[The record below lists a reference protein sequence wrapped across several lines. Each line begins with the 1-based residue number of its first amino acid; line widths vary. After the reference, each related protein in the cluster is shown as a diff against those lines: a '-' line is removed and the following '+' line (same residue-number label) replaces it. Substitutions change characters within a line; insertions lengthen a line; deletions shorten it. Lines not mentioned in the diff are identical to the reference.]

1 MKSFFFLPFVLLS
14 LYGIAQTQSSSFE
27 SYPVF
32 PECKDV
38 HFNEQEKCFS
48 YQLKNFI
55 YDNFEL
61 PQVVNEKNYSGMMSI
76 LFEVT
81 REGEFKILYVDS
93 QFEELKDEIRRVF
106 DLLPKI
112 EPATYSGRPKYI
124 QFTLPLRIPLTA
136 PQTTEN
142 EEDSVRKINEFSNE
156 MAANEYDAIQNLPY
170 ENEKFDSSI
179 NIPFSHHNYYIFD
192 AAMNRVGNNNHT
204 AQKPYLY
211 SEVNKHFDFEAYHQS
226 LMKDKSSWFGRKWWN
241 EHMVTI
247 KGEDYWITLDPGVDL
262 QIGKDFDADINTYN
276 NTRILYTQ
284 GGIGKNITFFG
295 AIFESQGRFAD
306 YVNRHIESMP
316 PAGGNPGI
324 VPGQGVAKRFR
335 SDAYDYP
342 MGTGYFSYTPSKYFN
357 IQFGHGKTFLGDGYR
372 SLLSSDN
379 ASPYPYLR
387 LNTTFWKIKYTNTWM
402 SLRDVRRDVA
412 AQGSFRAKYMAN
424 HYLSINLTKRL
435 NLGFFESVVW
445 QNDNDR
451 GFDMNFM
458 NPVIFYRAI
467 EFATGPRGGNAMI
480 GLTAKYKIS
489 DNVNVYGQFAID
501 EFSSLDVFKGDK
513 SWKNKTGYQIGF
525 KYYDAVGIPGL
536 MLQGEFN
543 RVRPFTYSHNT
554 IILNY
559 AHMHES
565 MAHTLGANFSEFIG
579 IMRYQNKRFFGSAKA
594 IVATRGFDFQTD
606 EDMLNY
612 GSDIFRSE
620 YEERARETGNVVGQ
634 GNKTAFFHAETQ
646 LGYII
651 NPSNNFKVYAS
662 LIYRNFDPMVDT
674 ANVFKNSTTWLNF
687 GIRTDLFNWYFDF

>member
-1 MKSFFFLPFVLLS
+1 
-14 LYGIAQTQSSSFE
+14 
-27 SYPVF
+27 
-32 PECKDV
+32 
-38 HFNEQEKCFS
+38 
-48 YQLKNFI
+48 
-55 YDNFEL
+55 
-61 PQVVNEKNYSGMMSI
+61 
-76 LFEVT
+76 
-81 REGEFKILYVDS
+81 
-93 QFEELKDEIRRVF
+93 
-106 DLLPKI
+106 
-112 EPATYSGRPKYI
+112 
-124 QFTLPLRIPLTA
+124 
-136 PQTTEN
+136 
-142 EEDSVRKINEFSNE
+142 
-156 MAANEYDAIQNLPY
+156 
-170 ENEKFDSSI
+170 
-179 NIPFSHHNYYIFD
+179 
-192 AAMNRVGNNNHT
+192 
-204 AQKPYLY
+204 
-211 SEVNKHFDFEAYHQS
+211 
-226 LMKDKSSWFGRKWWN
+226 
-241 EHMVTI
+241 
-247 KGEDYWITLDPGVDL
+247 
-262 QIGKDFDADINTYN
+262 
-276 NTRILYTQ
+276 
-284 GGIGKNITFFG
+284 
-295 AIFESQGRFAD
+295 
-306 YVNRHIESMP
+306 
-316 PAGGNPGI
+316 
-324 VPGQGVAKRFR
+324 
-335 SDAYDYP
+335 
-342 MGTGYFSYTPSKYFN
+342 
-357 IQFGHGKTFLGDGYR
+357 
-372 SLLSSDN
+372 
-379 ASPYPYLR
+379 
-387 LNTTFWKIKYTNTWM
+387 M